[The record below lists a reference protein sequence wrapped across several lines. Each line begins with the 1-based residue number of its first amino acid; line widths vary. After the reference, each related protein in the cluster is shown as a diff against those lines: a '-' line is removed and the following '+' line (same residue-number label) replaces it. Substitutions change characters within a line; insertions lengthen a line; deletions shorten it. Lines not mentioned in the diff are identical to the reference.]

1 MRKFE
6 VGMDYKDRNG
16 RVRKCTKK
24 TEKSI
29 WFDRYRYE
37 LKTDSEGNEYTTEII
52 RVRNFQA

>member
-6 VGMDYKDRNG
+6 IGMDYKDRNG
-16 RVRKCTKK
+16 CTRKCTKK

-29 WFDRYRYE
+29 WFDGYRYE
-37 LKTDSEGNEYTTEII
+37 LKTDLEGNEYTTATI